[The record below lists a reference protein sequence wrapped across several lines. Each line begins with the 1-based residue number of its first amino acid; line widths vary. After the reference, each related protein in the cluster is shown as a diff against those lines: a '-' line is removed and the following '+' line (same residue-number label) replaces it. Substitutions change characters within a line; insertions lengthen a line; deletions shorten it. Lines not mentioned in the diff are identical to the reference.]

1 MKKRLL
7 LTILII
13 PLLFLSFFGHKTI
26 AGLIFYEKEFYFIIF
41 SSILILSHLFFIK
54 KISVN
59 IIDIL
64 LLIFT
69 IYILLNN
76 YGDLTFSS
84 SLTQFIYLFGC
95 YFVFKQF
102 LIESPKGFKVIN
114 IILIFCFSTYTLHG
128 FLQYYDFLPQS
139 SSLNKV
145 SGFYSNPAPF
155 AGLLISL
162 IGFPFFKL
170 IGNQKIVK
178 SIYHSTFEYLLFIL
192 ILIGIVTI
200 IFTKS
205 RAAFVALLFG
215 CFFMLIIHKK
225 WVYKIKERFK
235 ISIKKLF
242 LFASLSLV
250 TLSSILYL
258 LRPDSAYGRLV
269 IWKISLIEML
279 PEKLF
284 FGHGN
289 TTFQKYYMDYQA
301 QYFKENLSNIGEK
314 FSVANTPYA
323 FNEFIKILIEEGV
336 IGFLLFITLI
346 LILFFLGF
354 KKLRLNKDIA
364 SNELL
369 GGALMSLIAIIVF
382 SNFSYPFH
390 DITFQTIFYF
400 IIAIISSQIPSLK
413 FFKLTRTLSI
423 SSIVII
429 LTILFLSFQKQYEKY
444 NAYNIWRE
452 NSSFN
457 RNIEEL
463 EKIKHF
469 FKKQGLFYID
479 YADALYEDGRKKEAI
494 QTLEVGKIHTSNPTL
509 YMKLG
514 RYYDE
519 GVNDVKKAE
528 LAYKQASFSIPYKFY
543 PKYRLLKMYE
553 RNNLKNKSYAIA
565 KEIIAMP
572 IKVNSEALQN
582 MKNHANRIVKDY
594 QNKSTSNN

>member
-1 MKKRLL
+1 
-7 LTILII
+7 
-13 PLLFLSFFGHKTI
+13 
-26 AGLIFYEKEFYFIIF
+26 
-41 SSILILSHLFFIK
+41 
-54 KISVN
+54 
-59 IIDIL
+59 
-64 LLIFT
+64 
-69 IYILLNN
+69 LLNN

-102 LIESPKGFKVIN
+102 LIGSPKVLRGIN

-178 SIYHSTFEYLLFIL
+178 SIYHSAIEYLLFIL

-215 CFFMLIIHKK
+215 CFFVLIIHKK
-225 WVYKIKERFK
+225 WIYKIKEKFK

-250 TLSSILYL
+250 TFSSILYF

-269 IWKISLIEML
+269 IWKISLIEMF

-284 FGHGN
+284 FGHGD
-289 TTFQKYYMDYQA
+289 TAFQKYYMSYQA
-301 QYFKENLSNIGEK
+301 QYFKENLSNIGEN

-323 FNEFIKILIEEGV
+323 FNEFIKILIEEGL

-346 LILFFLGF
+346 GILIFLGF
-354 KKLRLNKDIA
+354 GRLRINKDEA

-369 GGALMSLIAIIVF
+369 GGALISLIAITVF
-382 SNFSYPFH
+382 SNFSYPFY

-413 FFKLTRTLSI
+413 NFKLPPVFSLS
-423 SSIVII
+423 STVII
-429 LTILFLSFQKQYEKY
+429 LGILFLSFQKHYEKY

-457 RNIEEL
+457 RDIGEL

-494 QTLEVGKIHTSNPTL
+494 QILEVGKIHTSNPTL

-594 QNKSTSNN
+594 HNKSTSNN